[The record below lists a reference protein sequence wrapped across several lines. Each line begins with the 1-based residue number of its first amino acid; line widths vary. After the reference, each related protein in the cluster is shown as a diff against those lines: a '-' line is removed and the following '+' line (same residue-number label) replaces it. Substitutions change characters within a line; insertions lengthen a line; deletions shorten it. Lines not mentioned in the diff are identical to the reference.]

1 MFKHLI
7 RPYCPQPDDH
17 SWPSK
22 TFFDFLWLI
31 VYTSSSPGLM
41 SGPTW
46 YVCTLHNKLHVYIWF
61 ATLMQPSQTH
71 LTSSFSPFFS
81 SHRILDSIPA
91 NVFSC
96 VKTITKIIIELWSGS
111 CYMLEAWRRSVI
123 WKGHNQSEK
132 CPNYSKFR
140 KGWLS
145 GASQQTAEPLK
156 TLQKSLLLKI
166 CTWVK
171 LDQDSPD

>member
-1 MFKHLI
+1 MIEYIYIVIKPWSNVRTYVVCVYFTQQTPCLYLI
-7 RPYCPQPDDH
+7 CNIDA
-17 SWPSK
+17 
-22 TFFDFLWLI
+22 TFSDSL
-31 VYTSSSPGLM
+31 
-41 SGPTW
+41 
-46 YVCTLHNKLHVYIWF
+46 NKQLF
-61 ATLMQPSQTH
+61 A
-71 LTSSFSPFFS
+71 FFS
-81 SHRILDSIPA
+81 SHRILDTIPA
-91 NVFSC
+91 NVFSF

>member
-1 MFKHLI
+1 MIECIYIIKPWSNVRTYVVCVYFTQQTPCLYLI
-7 RPYCPQPDDH
+7 CNIDA
-17 SWPSK
+17 
-22 TFFDFLWLI
+22 TFSDSL
-31 VYTSSSPGLM
+31 
-41 SGPTW
+41 
-46 YVCTLHNKLHVYIWF
+46 NKQLF
-61 ATLMQPSQTH
+61 A
-71 LTSSFSPFFS
+71 FFS
-81 SHRILDSIPA
+81 SHRILDTIPA
-91 NVFSC
+91 NVF
-96 VKTITKIIIELWSGS
+96 VKIITKIIIELWSGS